1 MLIAEARKSA
11 QAVLSDDSAQP
22 VGNQGRN
29 LHTHRTTASIKGV
42 AANNVFIYELEFG
55 VTNTLGHHINSKENL
70 MFLSIG
76 IWHK

>member
-1 MLIAEARKSA
+1 MQKQER
-11 QAVLSDDSAQP
+11 VLKLSFQMTVP
-22 VGNQGRN
+22 NQLEIKEETFTPTGPQ
-29 LHTHRTTASIKGV
+29 HQFKGV
-42 AANNVFIYELEFG
+42 DANNVFIYELEFG